1 MKIAAAETQEEL
13 DEFEGKRMLK
23 KFFGCEPAEGC
34 ELSDQAAGWILLFA
48 SLLTLCV
55 CLATIVYLLK
65 SILKG
70 RIAVWLHRTVNADI
84 PDLKLGGRNIY
95 LGWLTGYFA
104 IAVGF
109 GLTIIVQSSS
119 ITTSVITPLV
129 GVGVVKIERMYPT
142 VLGANIGTTV
152 TGVLAALAASA
163 SKLHLTLQVAF
174 AHLMFNITGILIFYC
189 IWPLRALPINA
200 AKFLGDTTAEYK
212 WFAVAY
218 LFVAFLLLPLFFFAI
233 SLAGGAAFG
242 VIFTLVALPFV
253 FVIIVNTLQTRKP
266 EWLPKT
272 LQTWDFLPAWMRTLE
287 PMDRLICKPFFEK
300 LKPILCC
307 GKKAPQVS
315 TSTVASVSAA

>member
-1 MKIAAAETQEEL
+1 MGT
-13 DEFEGKRMLK
+13 
-23 KFFGCEPAEGC
+23 
-34 ELSDQAAGWILLFA
+34 
-48 SLLTLCV
+48 
-55 CLATIVYLLK
+55 LK

-70 RIAVWLHRTVNADI
+70 RIAVWLHRTVNADFR
-84 PDLKLGGRNIY
+84 DLKCGGVTIP
-95 LGWLTGYFA
+95 LGWVTGYFA

-109 GLTIIVQSSS
+109 GLTIVVQSSS

-174 AHLMFNITGILIFYC
+174 AHLMFNITGILIWYC

-218 LFVAFLLLPLFFFAI
+218 LFVMFLLLPLLFFAV
-233 SLAGGAAFG
+233 SLAGAGAFAVVFM
-242 VIFTLVALPFV
+242 LVALPFL
-253 FVIIVNTLQTRKP
+253 FVLIVNTLQTRKP
-266 EWLPKT
+266 DWLPQV
-272 LQTWDFLPAWMRTLE
+272 LQTWEFLPAWMRTLE
-287 PMDRLICKPFFEK
+287 PMDRIICKPFFDK
-300 LKPILCC
+300 
-307 GKKAPQVS
+307 
-315 TSTVASVSAA
+315 